1 MPDALGWLAL
11 GAAALVA
18 ATVGGVAGFGTGVI
32 MVPVLAWTLGIK
44 ASVPI
49 LTVAMLLG
57 NSARAWFSR
66 TEIDWRVVA
75 VFLAGAVPAGIVG
88 ATFYSRADGLLISRI
103 LGVFLLLA
111 VPLRRWLKARGVHVR
126 LRHFPV
132 VGAAFGFLSA
142 LVGATGPII
151 SPFFLGYGLRRGAYV
166 ATDAL
171 CTVGAYAARLV
182 VFQRYDLLT
191 RPTVAIGLFLGA
203 VMILG
208 AWLGRRLLDRLSEE
222 GFVRVIEALL
232 VSFGVL
238 FLLFPGR

>member
-1 MPDALGWLAL
+1 
-11 GAAALVA
+11 
-18 ATVGGVAGFGTGVI
+18 
-32 MVPVLAWTLGIK
+32 VPVAPG
-44 ASVPI
+44 
-49 LTVAMLLG
+49 
-57 NSARAWFSR
+57 RA
-66 TEIDWRVVA
+66 
-75 VFLAGAVPAGIVG
+75 P
-88 ATFYSRADGLLISRI
+88 
-103 LGVFLLLA
+103 
-111 VPLRRWLKARGVHVR
+111 RGGR
-126 LRHFPV
+126 LRL
-132 VGAAFGFLSA
+132 LSA

-191 RPTVAIGLFLGA
+191 RPTMSIGLFLGA
-203 VMILG
+203 VMIVG